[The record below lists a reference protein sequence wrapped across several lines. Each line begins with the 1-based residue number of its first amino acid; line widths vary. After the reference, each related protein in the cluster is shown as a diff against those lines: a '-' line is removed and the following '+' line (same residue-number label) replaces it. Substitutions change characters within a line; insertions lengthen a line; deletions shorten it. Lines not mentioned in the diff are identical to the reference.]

1 MFFGRSSENPTFIP
15 HDQIST
21 AVQDLIKEADRELIL
36 VTPYFKPWN
45 HLQTAIRTR
54 LKARIPVTL
63 IIRADEIQKTAPY
76 LQPFADEGARV
87 LSLDRLHAKL
97 YMSEKQA
104 VLTSM
109 NLLETSAL
117 NSWECALRIK
127 ESDSPGLFEKFVEQV
142 RAIREHSSAVSF
154 PGGSTRASE
163 PEAPQAASSRGK
175 QTDLIQHF
183 GIKKTD
189 LKPEMIEARRTHPRA
204 YEPWTDEEEA
214 MVAELARRK
223 LNSDGIAKILGRQP
237 SAIERKMKE
246 LLG

>member
-1 MFFGRSSENPTFIP
+1 MFFGRASENPTFIP

-21 AVQDLIKEADRELIL
+21 AVQDLIKEAERELIL

-45 HLQTAIRTR
+45 HLQNAIRTR

-63 IIRADEIQKTAPY
+63 IIRADEVQKTAPY

-87 LSLDRLHAKL
+87 LSLERLHAKL

-127 ESDSPGLFEKFVEQV
+127 ESDSSDLFGKFVEQV

-154 PGGSTRASE
+154 PGGSARE
-163 PEAPQAASSRGK
+163 PEPAPAANSRGK
-175 QTDLIQHF
+175 QTDLIQLF

-204 YEPWTDEEEA
+204 YEPWTNEEEEA
-214 MVAELARRK
+214 VVELARRK
-223 LNSDGIAKILGRQP
+223 FDSDGIAKLLGRQP

-246 LLG
+246 LLA